1 MKFNYCLKSLAVM
14 AIFASCQ
21 DDAELLNA
29 PLKGSE
35 VTVTA
40 VREDAPHS
48 RTTMTDEGKINWHA
62 DDKLSVFLGSDE
74 NQPFTIHDGAG
85 TDYATFKGSGE
96 IFITGGSES
105 STGAFT
111 NVAYYP
117 YDQNVQIAQ
126 GANGVYTITTSLPS
140 NQTYRQGS
148 FGQDTYHM
156 VAVAESNRDY
166 AFKFKNVGSM
176 FKLYL
181 KGSAEITKIELESQ
195 TNKLA
200 GACTVEAAY
209 GLSDYPKLTL
219 NGELSESNKITLD
232 CTSETG
238 EGVTK
243 GVQLSDTE
251 STVFVISVPPIAGS
265 ADDLTFTIYDANYGY
280 MVYKNAAAYS
290 VARNQYYTFGATT
303 AVEYQATG
311 YDLADD
317 VVAWIGNNTFTSIS
331 SAVEASQANDVI
343 SVKPG
348 TYTEVVNVKGGKN
361 VTIQPANNGDEV
373 TIAGVD
379 HTSNANHS
387 TVIFNNLTIDNSL
400 QTEGW
405 YTGTSQNMKPC
416 VGAWGGN
423 LTFNNCKFIVSG
435 ESKAETGV
443 MTWWT
448 GENDMT
454 LKFDECTFDGNNTS
468 ARAMQI
474 YGHVDLAIED
484 CTFNTSYR
492 YSLKYVGEEGHT
504 ATFDNNK
511 IYNATNF
518 VELGTTATEYQGQDC
533 IVKFTGSIL
542 STGIGNYL
550 VANDEGQTIYIDGS
564 LVVSTDTQ
572 LLSALTDATASEI
585 KILLGADLN
594 LPQDKDVTAA
604 NVIIDGNNHSI
615 QITSHY
621 RNLFA
626 DFTDSNAKLVLKNL
640 TVKGAKTKTTDGSAI
655 STTWDLYDVRFNC
668 DVEMTD
674 VNFDQCVCIA
684 NGADAVLNNVNITE
698 NTKSGLYA
706 MWIEAKGSTVTI
718 NGGKIDNANGRGIK
732 IDEQYVESTGG
743 TVEKTILNVTSTE
756 FITNAKAAIMVKSKA
771 GADITLDNVNIENV
785 AADKVNAV
793 WCDEDAAAYNDLI
806 TVTGGSKKVEGQ

>member
-1 MKFNYCLKSLAVM
+1 MKIERYLNLLAVM
-14 AIFASCQ
+14 SVFAACQ
-21 DDAELLNA
+21 NETDILDA
-29 PLKGSE
+29 PLKGTE
-35 VTVTA
+35 VTIEA
-40 VREDAPHS
+40 AREGIAGS
-48 RTTMTDEGKINWHA
+48 RTTLTEEYKINWHES
-62 DDKLSVFLGSDE
+62 DKLSVFLGSNV
-74 NQPFTIHDGAG
+74 NQPFTIHEGAG
-85 TDYATFKGSGE
+85 TDYATFKGTGD

-105 STGAFT
+105 SAGAVA

-117 YDQNVQIAQ
+117 YSEGVQVSQ
-126 GANGVYTITTSLPS
+126 GTNGAYMITASLPS

-148 FGQDTYHM
+148 FGQDAYHM

-166 AFKFKNVGSM
+166 AFTFKNVGSM
-176 FKLYL
+176 FMLYL
-181 KGSAEITKIELESQ
+181 KGTAEITKIELESLA
-195 TNKLA
+195 NKLA
-200 GACTVEAAY
+200 GASTITAAY
-209 GLSDYPKLTL
+209 GEEPSVILDANSA
-219 NGELSESNKITLD
+219 ESKITLN
-232 CTSETG
+232 CMTEVEG
-238 EGVTK
+238 GVTK
-243 GVQLSDTE
+243 GVQLSDAE
-251 STVFVISVPPIAGS
+251 STVFVISVPPIAGD
-265 ADDLTFTIYDANYGY
+265 AEDLTFTIYDANYGY

-303 AVEYQATG
+303 AVEYQAAG

-454 LKFDECTFDGNNTS
+454 LKFDECTFDGKNNHAS

-518 VELGTTATEYQGQDC
+518 VELGTTVTEYQGQDC

-542 STGIGNYL
+542 NTGIGNYL
-550 VANDEGQTIYIDGS
+550 VANDEGQTIYIDGL

-743 TVEKTILNVTSTE
+743 TIEKTILNVTSTE